1 MTKKPRRTMAD
12 VTSGLRDMSPP
23 EPVAAPVPEADPEL
37 ALEAPKIHATTRSR
51 ENVSTTNSKPRG
63 FNVRKERIEKPHQSV
78 YAHPAV
84 FRELRMIAL
93 KEGVKPQDLYREGL
107 RHVFSERGLDFD
119 ALDRGEE
126 V

>member
-1 MTKKPRRTMAD
+1 MSKKPRRTMAD
-12 VTSGLRDMSPP
+12 VTSGLRDLAPAP
-23 EPVAAPVPEADPEL
+23 ETEAAQDH
-37 ALEAPKIHATTRSR
+37 APTRPR
-51 ENVSTTNSKPRG
+51 ENVGSDKPKG

-93 KEGVKPQDLYREGL
+93 KEGLKPQDLYREGL
-107 RHVFSERGLDFD
+107 RHVFAERGLDFD
-119 ALDRGEE
+119 SLDRGQE